1 MFGIGLSDA
10 YGRGDFMSVS
20 KNDTKG
26 RQNGGGD
33 AYVRAAQKFDSY
45 TLHVMLNC
53 PERWREYLVTPITN
67 DTRRIAGDTVMANSF
82 YVRMDRQ
89 SSLEDVIAAYDQR
102 ISCLEDALRTF
113 GQFECD
119 LDRLMGQVDLFA
131 SERKRLASLL
141 CRVLRDDGFVP
152 NVNGNG
158 CHNGDETGTRE
169 PVNVLE
175 VRYKFDCVE
184 YTTCYGQTHMRLGF
198 DARKRDIML
207 GYERDARKLISERLA
222 KDRQQRAAYRSRFE
236 KKACMH

>member
-1 MFGIGLSDA
+1 MLGIGLSDA
-10 YGRGDFMSVS
+10 YGWGDFMVVS
-20 KNDTKG
+20 KNGTKG
-26 RQNGGGD
+26 RQDGGGD

-67 DTRRIAGDTVMANSF
+67 DTRRIADDAVMANSC

-89 SSLEDVIAAYDQR
+89 STLEDVIAAYDQR
-102 ISCLEDALRTF
+102 ISYLEDALHTF

-152 NVNGNG
+152 DVNGGG
-158 CHNGDETGTRE
+158 CRNGDKTDTCKS
-169 PVNVLE
+169 NVLE
-175 VRYKFDCVE
+175 VKYKLDCVE
-184 YTTCYGQTHMRLGF
+184 YTTCYGQTRMRLGF
-198 DARKRDIML
+198 DARKRNIML

>member
-1 MFGIGLSDA
+1 MV
-10 YGRGDFMSVS
+10 VS
-20 KNDTKG
+20 KNGTKG
-26 RQNGGGD
+26 RQDGGGD

-67 DTRRIAGDTVMANSF
+67 DTRRIADDAVMANSC

-89 SSLEDVIAAYDQR
+89 SSIEDVITAYDQR

-141 CRVLRDDGFVP
+141 CRVLRDDGFVWHRFP
-152 NVNGNG
+152 PFYGSSAIFK
-158 CHNGDETGTRE
+158 TSSMFSTRWNSIF
-169 PVNVLE
+169 P
-175 VRYKFDCVE
+175 RMSS
-184 YTTCYGQTHMRLGF
+184 GR
-198 DARKRDIML
+198 
-207 GYERDARKLISERLA
+207 SS
-222 KDRQQRAAYRSRFE
+222 RSRSFSFGR
-236 KKACMH
+236 MIVWMPSR